1 MDYIIDSFL
10 NVRISDVLDM
20 AIVAVLIYQLIV
32 YIRRTRAMQLLK
44 GLIIIALTWA
54 LAELFSFSV
63 LRFMIRNLMTLGII
77 FLVIVF
83 QPELRLGLEKLGRR
97 GNFVSPGFGLPKLGD
112 VDKMIAELLKAVKD
126 MSATKTGAIIV
137 IEREATLEDIIA
149 TGEKINAAT
158 SMALIKNIFFKNA
171 PLHDGA
177 MIIRDSLI
185 VAAGCLLP
193 LSRNQSISKDLGTRH
208 RAALGISERS
218 DALVVVVSEETGTV
232 SVCID
237 GKLVRFVDMPG
248 LESLLNSKLVSKKK
262 TGSSVFS
269 FFNLFTRD
277 KQGEANERK

>member
-10 NVRISDVLDM
+10 NVRMSDVLDM
-20 AIVAVLIYQLIV
+20 AIVAILIYQLIV

-44 GLIIIALTWA
+44 GLIIVGLTWA
-54 LAELFSFSV
+54 AAELFSFSV
-63 LRFMIRNLMTLGII
+63 LKFMIRNLMTLGII

-97 GNFVSPGFGLPKLGD
+97 GNFVTPGFGLPKLEN
-112 VDKMIAELLKAVKD
+112 VDKMIAELLRAVKD
-126 MSATKTGAIIV
+126 MSDTKTGAIIV
-137 IEREATLEDIIA
+137 IEREASLEDIIA
-149 TGEKINAAT
+149 TGEKINAET
-158 SMALIKNIFFKNA
+158 STALIKNVFFKNA

-177 MIIRDSLI
+177 MIIRDAII
-185 VAAGCLLP
+185 VSAGCLLP

-218 DALVVVVSEETGTV
+218 DALVVIVSEETGTV

-248 LESLLNSKLVSKKK
+248 LESLLNSKLVTKKK
-262 TGSSVFS
+262 TTPPFLSLLNIFS
-269 FFNLFTRD
+269 RN
-277 KQGEANERK
+277 KQGEQSERK